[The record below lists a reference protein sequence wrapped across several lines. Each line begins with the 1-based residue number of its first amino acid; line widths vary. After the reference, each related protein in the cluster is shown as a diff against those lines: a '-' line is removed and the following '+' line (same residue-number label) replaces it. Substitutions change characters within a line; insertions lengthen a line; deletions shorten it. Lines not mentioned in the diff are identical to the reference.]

1 MQAAVYH
8 GKENI
13 QVQDWPDPEL
23 ASGEVLV
30 RVRYAGICGTD
41 MMIYSGKHPRA
52 VPPRVLGHEIFGSI
66 EEAGPAVDPS
76 WRKGKRVAIFPLIS
90 CMRCTPCKEGNAHVC
105 EKLGVIGVDCDGG
118 FASYVKATPSQ
129 VVAIPDSVD
138 DEQAALV
145 EPLSVAVHAV
155 RSASFRPGDIALVTG
170 GGPIGNLLAQ
180 VLRASGAR
188 EVIVAEI
195 KEFRRASAE
204 RLGFR
209 TINPA
214 VENAQEALQRIVGDR
229 FVDCVFEAS
238 GFPGAYRDAVQCCKV
253 RGEIT
258 FVGLPKTSP
267 ELDILGLVFK
277 EIRTCSAR
285 VYTLRDYL
293 GAIALLDKRAV
304 DVTTIITDRLS
315 LKDAALGFRK
325 MLGAEISLKILLV
338 P

>member
-1 MQAAVYH
+1 VQAAVYY

-52 VPPRVLGHEIFGSI
+52 VPPRVPGHEIFGSI
-66 EEAGPAVDPS
+66 EGAGSSVDPT
-76 WRKGKRVAIFPLIS
+76 WKKGKRVAIFPLIS
-90 CMRCTPCKEGNAHVC
+90 CMQCTPCKEGNAHVC

-118 FASYVKATPSQ
+118 FASYVKATPNQ
-129 VVAIPDSVD
+129 VVAVPDSVD

-155 RSASFRPGDIALVTG
+155 RNTSFRPGDTALVMG

-195 KEFRRASAE
+195 KEFRRVSAE
-204 RLGFR
+204 RLGFH

-214 VENAQEALQRIVGDR
+214 EENSLEALQRIVGGR

-238 GFPGAYRDAVQCCKV
+238 GFPGAYMDAVRCCKV

-258 FVGLPKTSP
+258 FVGLPKSCP
-267 ELDILGLVFK
+267 EVDILGLVFK
-277 EIRTCSAR
+277 EIRTSSAR

-293 GAIALLDKRAV
+293 GAIALLERRAV

-315 LKDAALGFRK
+315 LKDAPLGFQRL
-325 MLGAEISLKILLV
+325 LGAAKSLKILLA

>member
-1 MQAAVYH
+1 
-8 GKENI
+8 
-13 QVQDWPDPEL
+13 
-23 ASGEVLV
+23 
-30 RVRYAGICGTD
+30 

-66 EEAGPAVDPS
+66 EGAGPSVDLT
-76 WRKGKRVAIFPLIS
+76 WKKGKRVAIFPLIS
-90 CMRCTPCKEGNAHVC
+90 CRQCTPCKEGNAHVC

-118 FASYVKATPSQ
+118 FASYVKATPNQ
-129 VVAIPDSVD
+129 VVAVPDSLD
-138 DEQAALV
+138 DEQAALL

-155 RSASFRPGDIALVTG
+155 RNASFRLGDEALVTG

-195 KEFRRASAE
+195 KEFRRALAE

-214 VENAQEALQRIVGDR
+214 EENFQEALQRLIGQR

-253 RGEIT
+253 KGEIM
-258 FVGLPKTSP
+258 FVGLPKATP
-267 ELDILGLVFK
+267 EVDILGLVFK
-277 EIRTCSAR
+277 EIRTSSAR

-293 GAIALLDKRAV
+293 GAIALLDRRSV
-304 DVTTIITDRLS
+304 DVTTIVTDRLS
-315 LKDAALGFRK
+315 LKDAPLGFQR
-325 MLGAEISLKILLV
+325 MLGAAKSLKILLA

>member
-23 ASGEVLV
+23 ASGEILV

-66 EEAGPAVDPS
+66 EEVGPEVEPS
-76 WRKGKRVAIFPLIS
+76 WKKGERVAVFPLIS
-90 CMRCTPCKEGNAHVC
+90 CQQCTPCKEGNAHVC

-118 FASYVKATPSQ
+118 FASYVKAAPNQ
-129 VVAIPDSVD
+129 VVAIPDSLD

-145 EPLSVAVHAV
+145 EPLSVSVHAV
-155 RSASFRPGDIALVTG
+155 RNASFRPGDTALVTG

-195 KEFRRASAE
+195 KEFRRALAE

-214 VENAQEALQRIVGDR
+214 EENFQEALQRLIGRR

-253 RGEIT
+253 KGEIT
-258 FVGLPKTSP
+258 FVGLPKSSP
-267 ELDILGLVFK
+267 EVDILGLVFK
-277 EIRTCSAR
+277 EIRTSSAR

-293 GAIALLDKRAV
+293 GAIALLDRCAV
-304 DVTTIITDRLS
+304 DVRTIITDRLS
-315 LKDAALGFRK
+315 LKDASLGFQR
-325 MLGAEISLKILLV
+325 MLGAETGLKILLA